1 MQNNQLSMIYYSTK
15 NKKVT
20 ATLEDGV
27 KRGMAPGGGLFMPQ
41 RIPVLTRK
49 ELEEV
54 KNSTSLAATAQV
66 IARKLFGDDVPAGA
80 LTALVE
86 DALNFDTPVVKVSE
100 GIYALELFHGPTLAF
115 KDVGARFMAR
125 LLQYYNRG
133 NDAPVHVLVATS
145 GDTGSAVA
153 NGFLGVPGIFVHVL
167 YPSGQVSALQEKQ
180 FTTLGQNITA
190 LEVDGSFDDCQALV
204 KQAFAD
210 DTLRSEMTLTSAN
223 SINLAR
229 FLPQSFYYFR
239 GWSLLVTGAWGTSPK
254 DAGQL
259 QRGGPD
265 TGTTDAGQ
273 LRSGHLQ
280 SGPPGNNDRDR
291 NDTVAGSK
299 DTGRQMSHPLVVAV
313 PSGNFGNLT
322 AGLIAREMGLPVH
335 TFLAASN
342 ANDVVPEYLDTS
354 TYTPRPS
361 VRTIANAMD
370 VGAPSNFERI
380 LDLFGHSHDR
390 ITQHLEGYR
399 YSDDQIRKTMKQVY
413 ESTGYILD
421 PHGATGYQAA
431 SEYIAAHPGSN
442 VMFLETAH
450 PAKFPETVKEAIGT
464 QAAVPERLQAFSEGK
479 KDTVE
484 IAADFGAFRKY
495 LQERNN

>member
-1 MQNNQLSMIYYSTK
+1 MQNNRLSMIYYSTK

-20 ATLEDGV
+20 ATLEEGV
-27 KRGMAPGGGLFMPQ
+27 KRGMAPGGGLYMPQ

-54 KNSTSLAATAQV
+54 KTSRSLAATAQV
-66 IARKLFGDDVPAGA
+66 IARKLFGDDIPADA
-80 LTALVE
+80 LAALVE
-86 DALNFDTPVVKVSE
+86 DALNFDTPVVQVSE

-125 LLQYYNRG
+125 LLQYYNQD

-190 LEVDGSFDDCQALV
+190 LEVEGSFDDCQALV

-210 DTLRSEMTLTSAN
+210 DELRSEMTLTSAN

-239 GWSLLVTGAWGTSPK
+239 GWSQLVTGQFDTSFIN
-254 DAGQL
+254 AGAAHPG
-259 QRGGPD
+259 R
-265 TGTTDAGQ
+265 
-273 LRSGHLQ
+273 LRSGQ
-280 SGPPGNNDRDR
+280 PDAGGPEPGSP
-291 NDTVAGSK
+291 DTSSK
-299 DTGRQMSHPLVVAV
+299 VTSRQHPHQLVVAV

-354 TYTPRPS
+354 TYTPRAS
-361 VRTIANAMD
+361 VQTIANAMD

-413 ESTGYILD
+413 ETTGYILD
-421 PHGATGYQAA
+421 PHGATGYEAA
-431 SEYIAAHPGSN
+431 VEYIAAHPGSK

-464 QAAVPERLQAFSEGK
+464 EADPPERLQAFAAGK

-484 IAADFGAFRKY
+484 IAADYDTFRKY
-495 LQERNN
+495 LESKR